1 MAKEKGKLRG
11 AEIGVV
17 PAEDGGRGYW
27 KVLIVLGLSWFVL
40 LGVRFARMEIGT
52 TNIQAVCCAN

>member
-17 PAEDGGRGYW
+17 HAEDGGRGYW

-40 LGVRFARMEIGT
+40 LGMRFVRMEIGT
-52 TNIQAVCCAN
+52 INIQAV

>member
-1 MAKEKGKLRG
+1 MAKEKGKLRR

-17 PAEDGGRGYW
+17 HVEDGGRGYW
-27 KVLIVLGLSWFVL
+27 KVLIVLGLSWFVF

-52 TNIQAVCCAN
+52 TNNQAV